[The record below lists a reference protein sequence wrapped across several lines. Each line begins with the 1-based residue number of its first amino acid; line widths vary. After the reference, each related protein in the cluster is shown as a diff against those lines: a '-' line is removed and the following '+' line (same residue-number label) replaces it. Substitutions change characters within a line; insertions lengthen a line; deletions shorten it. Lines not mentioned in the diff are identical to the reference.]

1 MTSSWMAHEIAS
13 VPELIARQAGLL
25 RQPIDDLTSRLIRQP
40 PQLVVTCGRGS
51 SAHAGLFAKH
61 VIELNLG
68 IPVAPAAPSIASI
81 YHRRLQLRG
90 QLVLII
96 SQSGTSDDL
105 IEFARSAR
113 NSGALTVAV
122 TNVEGTPLSSS
133 CDVTLAMGAG
143 PERSVPATKTFLS
156 SLCVVLRVAA
166 AWSQDTALG
175 SALCRLPERLTEAAN
190 LDWNEAVEVL
200 AGSSALATIGR
211 GSTLAVAREAALK
224 LKECCKLNAEGFSA
238 AEFQHGPISLLSARY
253 PVFVFLPNDAA
264 SVETC
269 IFVRAL
275 MGVDARVLCTQ
286 PIGTLPTLPPDRAET
301 DAICAMQSFYV
312 MLVKL
317 ASRRGVDPDQPPHL
331 HKVTRTR

>member
-25 RQPIDDLTSRLIRQP
+25 RQPIDDLTSRLVRHP

-61 VIELNLG
+61 VIELHLG

-156 SLCVVLRVAA
+156 SLCLVLRLAA
-166 AWSQDTALG
+166 AWSQETALG

-200 AGSSALATIGR
+200 AGIQRPCNHWPRTDAGNCAGGGAQTEGDLQAQCRGFQRRRVPTRAHIVAFSALPGVRVPAERCSR
-211 GSTLAVAREAALK
+211 G
-224 LKECCKLNAEGFSA
+224 G
-238 AEFQHGPISLLSARY
+238 
-253 PVFVFLPNDAA
+253 
-264 SVETC
+264 
-269 IFVRAL
+269 
-275 MGVDARVLCTQ
+275 DARVC
-286 PIGTLPTLPPDRAET
+286 E
-301 DAICAMQSFYV
+301 CA
-312 MLVKL
+312 
-317 ASRRGVDPDQPPHL
+317 A
-331 HKVTRTR
+331 